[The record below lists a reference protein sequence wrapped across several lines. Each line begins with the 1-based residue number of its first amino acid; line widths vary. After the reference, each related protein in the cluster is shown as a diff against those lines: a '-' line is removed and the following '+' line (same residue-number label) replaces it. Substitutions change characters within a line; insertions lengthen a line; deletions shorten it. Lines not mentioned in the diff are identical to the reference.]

1 MYEYLNYTKE
11 DGVALIQFNRP
22 QQLNAMNRDF
32 MDEIVTSLES
42 ANADDEVKVIIIT
55 GSGRAFM
62 SGSDI
67 KKYAAQTDEE
77 FDSFQK
83 RGKDIYFNCE
93 RNKKP
98 VIAAVNGYALGG
110 GFEICL
116 SCDLI
121 VASKSASFG
130 LPEVN
135 IGLVPGGGG
144 TQRLITRVGITRA
157 KEMLMFGGRYPADKL
172 LDWGVVN
179 YVVEDDELI
188 PYAKEIA
195 AKLCRRSAAALTELK
210 RLALLSSLPVDRDE
224 RLDNEIATL
233 YRLFHTPEAKEL
245 INNFANKSKKK

>member
-1 MYEYLNYTKE
+1 MYEYLNLTKE
-11 DGVALIQFNRP
+11 DGVALIQFMRP
-22 QQLNAMNRDF
+22 EQMNAMNRDF
-32 MDEIVTSLES
+32 MDEIVESLEE

-62 SGSDI
+62 SGADI

-93 RNKKP
+93 QNKKP

-121 VASKSASFG
+121 VAAKSASFG

-157 KEMLMFGGRYPADKL
+157 KEMLMFGARYSAEKM

-179 YVVEDDELI
+179 YVVEDEELI

-195 AKLCRRSAAALTELK
+195 ARLCRRSAASITELK

-224 RLDNEIATL
+224 RLNNEIDTL
-233 YRLFHTPEAKEL
+233 YRLFHTPEAKTL
-245 INNFANKSKKK
+245 IDNFANKPKKK